1 MGRARAAAV
10 GGQRVTRRL
19 DPRLGGQVRCP
30 GSCQGLGQLSDA
42 SKNFRTIYSAE
53 ASNILDNNNLLNGI
67 VVALLCGM
75 DPLLPESTG
84 FALLL
89 WQVRT
94 RPGRQLTCRLGECN
108 EGFVLVVRDETTG
121 DVPLHEVYA
130 NMVALLKR
138 AQSLRGSTM
147 SSTLRSRSAR

>member
-1 MGRARAAAV
+1 MPARTSTACY
-10 GGQRVTRRL
+10 R
-19 DPRLGGQVRCP
+19 
-30 GSCQGLGQLSDA
+30 
-42 SKNFRTIYSAE
+42 AE
-53 ASNILDNNNLLNGI
+53 ASNILHNNNLLNGI
-67 VVALLCGM
+67 VVALLYGM

-130 NMVALLKR
+130 NMVPLLKR
-138 AQSLRGSTM
+138 AQSIRESYINEGWREHNVLHPA
-147 SSTLRSRSAR
+147 LA